1 MATIDK
7 LLKHRAHFSPN
18 LEALVSGNKRYT
30 YEEYLKRVNQLAHY
44 LLEQN
49 VQKGD
54 RVALLCKNNHHFP
67 TILMAILHIGA
78 VAVPISWKLSADEM
92 KFITNNCQPK
102 ILFYDEEFAPL
113 LSSVKDSSILPTLV
127 LAGDDTDTTSS
138 FEELLA
144 GRMTKNPYHISI
156 EKEDPAVIIYTSGT
170 TGMPKGVVITH
181 ENICSAIP
189 GTSMAVEFNFE
200 DRYLAA
206 SPLFHVSGLIAMI
219 CSIQQGMTM
228 IFMTDFDPVQIWD
241 LIEAEKVTT
250 MMSVP
255 PMLFYMHPEFKNKE
269 REISHLKSFI
279 CGGIKVPE
287 TLIRQYDDLGI
298 SITQVYGCTEAA
310 GAISCWTTKMG
321 MDQCMSVGK
330 VALGLDVKIVDPE
343 TRQEVPLE
351 NVGEIAIKGA
361 QIFREYWAHPEATQQ
376 VFEEGWFFTGDAGK
390 IDESGFLYVLDRYKD
405 LIINGG
411 ENIYPAQVEE
421 VIIEMNEVQEVA
433 LIGIPDEIYGEIPRA
448 YIVKKPNHH
457 LKSED
462 ILSHC
467 KRKIA
472 NYKLTEIVF
481 VDELPK
487 SSFGKVMKSV
497 LREQAIK
504 ELQIQ

>member
-7 LLKHRAHFSPN
+7 LLKHRAHFSPD
-18 LEALVSGNKRYT
+18 LEALVSGDKRYT
-30 YEEYLKRVNQLAHY
+30 YKEYLERVNQLAHY

-54 RVALLCKNNHHFP
+54 RVALLCKNNHQFP

-92 KFITNNCQPK
+92 KFINDNCQPK
-102 ILFYDEEFAPL
+102 ILFYDEEFSPL
-113 LSSVKDSSILPTLV
+113 LSSIENSSTPPIMV
-127 LAGDDTDTTSS
+127 LAGSGKDTSPS

-144 GRMTKNPYHISI
+144 GRMTEDPYHISI
-156 EKEDPAVIIYTSGT
+156 EKEDPAIIIYTSGT

-181 ENICSAIP
+181 DNICSAIP
-189 GTSMAVEFNFE
+189 GTSIAVEFDFE

-228 IFMTDFDPVQIWD
+228 IFMTDFDPIKIWD
-241 LIEAEKVTT
+241 LIETEKITS

-255 PMLFYMHPEFKNKE
+255 PMLFYMHPEFKNRE
-269 REISHLKSFI
+269 RDISHLKSFI
-279 CGGIKVPE
+279 CGGVKVPE

-310 GAISCWTTKMG
+310 GAISAWTTKMG
-321 MDQCMSVGK
+321 MDTCASVGK
-330 VALGLDVKIVDPE
+330 VVQNLDVKIVNTE
-343 TRQEVPLE
+343 TRQEIPIG
-351 NVGEIAIKGA
+351 NVGEIAVKGA
-361 QIFREYWAHPEATQQ
+361 QIFKKYWAHPEATQQ
-376 VFEEGWFFTGDAGK
+376 VFEDEWFFTGDAGK
-390 IDESGFLYVLDRYKD
+390 IDENGFLYVLDRYKD
-405 LIINGG
+405 LIIHGG

-421 VIIEMNEVQEVA
+421 VIIEMNAVQEVA
-433 LIGIPDEIYGEIPRA
+433 LIGIPDDVWGEIPRA
-448 YIVKKPNHH
+448 YIVKKPHYH
-457 LKSED
+457 LNDED
-462 ILSHC
+462 ILNYC
-467 KRKIA
+467 KQKIA

-497 LREQAIK
+497 LREQALK